1 MTVNETN
8 RTLYLLRHAKAK
20 VPQPGQPDAARELTG
35 RGRRAAA
42 ALGSRFA
49 APGAGRT
56 GAPAGPSTGPKAT
69 PQGGGFEALGPLPEL
84 VVTSPAARAAAT
96 AAEWAR
102 AAGFPEDRIIRDER
116 IYAARVGTLL
126 TLIHELDASLR
137 SVLLVGHDPAFS
149 ELAGQLAGRYLAL
162 RTCAVAVFRIGGPWA
177 GTSAADARLLRL
189 ERPG

>member
-1 MTVNETN
+1 MTVNETT

-20 VPQPGQPDAARELTG
+20 APQPGQPDAARELTG

-49 APGAGRT
+49 A
-56 GAPAGPSTGPKAT
+56 
-69 PQGGGFEALGPLPEL
+69 LGPLPEL
-84 VVTSPAARAAAT
+84 VVTSPAVRAAAT

-102 AAGFPEDRIIRDER
+102 AAGFPEDRVVHDER
-116 IYAARVGTLL
+116 IYAAHVSTLL
-126 TLIHELDASLR
+126 ALIHDLEESLR

-162 RTCAVAVFRIGGPWA
+162 RTCTVAAFRIGCPWA
-177 GTSAADARLLRL
+177 RTSAADAQLLRV

>member
-1 MTVNETN
+1 MNETP
-8 RTLYLLRHAKAK
+8 RTLYLLRHAKTKA
-20 VPQPGQPDAARELTG
+20 PQPGQPDAARELTG

-49 APGAGRT
+49 A
-56 GAPAGPSTGPKAT
+56 
-69 PQGGGFEALGPLPEL
+69 LGPRPEL

-102 AAGFPEDRIIRDER
+102 AAGFPEDLIIRDDR

-126 TLIHELDASLR
+126 ALIHDLDESLQ

-149 ELAGQLAGRYLAL
+149 ELAGQLSGRYLAL
-162 RTCAVAVFRIGGPWA
+162 RTCTVAAFSIGCPWA
-177 GTSAADARLLRL
+177 GTSAAAAQLLRL

>member
-1 MTVNETN
+1 MNETT

-20 VPQPGQPDAARELTG
+20 APQPGQPDAARELTG

-49 APGAGRT
+49 A
-56 GAPAGPSTGPKAT
+56 
-69 PQGGGFEALGPLPEL
+69 LGPLPEL

-96 AAEWAR
+96 AAGWAR
-102 AAGFPEDRIIRDER
+102 AAGYSEERIVRDER
-116 IYAARVGTLL
+116 IYAARVDTLL
-126 TLIHELDASLR
+126 ALIHNLDESLR

-162 RTCAVAVFRIGGPWA
+162 RTCAVAAFSIGCPWA
-177 GTSAADARLLRL
+177 GTTAAAAQLLRV
-189 ERPG
+189 ERPD

>member
-1 MTVNETN
+1 MNETN

-20 VPQPGQPDAARELTG
+20 APQPGQPDAARELTG

-49 APGAGRT
+49 A
-56 GAPAGPSTGPKAT
+56 
-69 PQGGGFEALGPLPEL
+69 LGPLPEL

-96 AAEWAR
+96 AVEWAR
-102 AAGFPEDRIIRDER
+102 AAGFPEDRITRDER
-116 IYAARVGTLL
+116 IYAARVGTVLA
-126 TLIHELDASLR
+126 LIHELDENLR

-162 RTCAVAVFRIGGPWA
+162 RTCAVAAFGIGCPWA
-177 GTSAADARLLRL
+177 ATSATDAQLLHL

>member
-1 MTVNETN
+1 MNETT

-20 VPQPGQPDAARELTG
+20 APQTGQSDAARELTK

-49 APGAGRT
+49 
-56 GAPAGPSTGPKAT
+56 
-69 PQGGGFEALGPLPEL
+69 ELGPRPEL

-102 AAGFPEDRIIRDER
+102 AAGYPEGRIVRDER
-116 IYAARVGTLL
+116 IYAAHVSTLL
-126 TLIHELDASLR
+126 ALIHDLDESLG

-149 ELAGQLAGRYLAL
+149 ELAGQLSGRYLAL
-162 RTCAVAVFRIGGPWA
+162 RTCTVAAFSIGCPWA
-177 GTSAADARLLRL
+177 GASAADAQLLRI

>member
-1 MTVNETN
+1 MTVNETT

-20 VPQPGQPDAARELTG
+20 APQPGQPDAARELTG

-49 APGAGRT
+49 A
-56 GAPAGPSTGPKAT
+56 
-69 PQGGGFEALGPLPEL
+69 LGPLPEL

-96 AAEWAR
+96 AVEWAR
-102 AAGFPEDRIIRDER
+102 AAGLPNDRIVRDDR
-116 IYAARVGTLL
+116 IYEARVGTLL
-126 TLIHELDASLR
+126 ALVHDLDESLR

-149 ELAGQLAGRYLAL
+149 ELAGQLAGRHLAL
-162 RTCAVAVFRIGGPWA
+162 RTCAVAAFSIGCPWA
-177 GTSAADARLLRL
+177 DTSAAAAELVRI

>member
-1 MTVNETN
+1 MTVKETT
-8 RTLYLLRHAKAK
+8 RTLYLLRHAKARS
-20 VPQPGQPDAARELTG
+20 PDPGQPDATRELTG

-49 APGAGRT
+49 
-56 GAPAGPSTGPKAT
+56 
-69 PQGGGFEALGPLPEL
+69 ALGPLPEL

-96 AAEWAR
+96 AVEWAR
-102 AAGFPEDRIIRDER
+102 AAGFSEDRIIRDAR
-116 IYAARVGTLL
+116 IYGARVGTLL
-126 TLIHELDASLR
+126 ALIHDLDESLR

-162 RTCAVAVFRIGGPWA
+162 RTCAVAAFRIGCPWA
-177 GTSAADARLLRL
+177 GTSATDAELLRL

>member
-1 MTVNETN
+1 MKLSNST

-20 VPQPGQPDAARELTG
+20 APSLEQRDAERKLTG

-49 APGAGRT
+49 
-56 GAPAGPSTGPKAT
+56 
-69 PQGGGFEALGPLPEL
+69 ALGPLPEL

-102 AAGFPEDRIIRDER
+102 EAGFPVDRIVRDER
-116 IYAARVGTLL
+116 IYEARAGTLL
-126 TLIHELDASLR
+126 ALIHDLDESLR

-162 RTCAVAVFRIGGPWA
+162 RTCAVAVFRISCPWTS
-177 GTSAADARLLRL
+177 TSAAGAQLLRV
-189 ERPG
+189 ERRD

>member
-1 MTVNETN
+1 MNETT
-8 RTLYLLRHAKAK
+8 RTLYLLRHAKARA
-20 VPQPGQPDAARELTG
+20 PLPGQPDAARELTG

-49 APGAGRT
+49 AR
-56 GAPAGPSTGPKAT
+56 
-69 PQGGGFEALGPLPEL
+69 GPLPEL

-102 AAGFPEDRIIRDER
+102 AAGFPEGRIDRDER

-126 TLIHELDASLR
+126 ALIHELDENLR

-149 ELAGQLAGRYLAL
+149 ELAGQLAGRHLAL
-162 RTCAVAVFRIGGPWA
+162 RTCAVAAFSIGCPWA
-177 GTSAADARLLRL
+177 GTSAAAAQLLHI
-189 ERPG
+189 ERPD